1 MALVTGNVSV
11 RKALEQ
17 IAEPSRILNTIK
29 LAHASLAEEGHAAP
43 RLVVAAL
50 NPQMGD
56 NVFGEEETRLIGPAV
71 AAARALGM
79 AVTGPV
85 AADTAYRRAARGE
98 FDAVVCAEAG
108 CGAIIRARWRC
119 SRNQRGPRAGHTA
132 RSWLACRSGCRL
144 CTPSSRRRQA
154 TVACVSH
161 WHGRLTCADAAGK
174 GSIGVEHVKA
184 AAAVAVQLLADRRST
199 RKAAA
204 EHETET

>member
-108 CGAIIRARWRC
+108 CGRSFVPGGDAQGTSAGRVPGTRRGAGWRVARAAVCAHLRRGAAKLRWPAFRIGTVDSHAQTRRAR
-119 SRNQRGPRAGHTA
+119 GA
-132 RSWLACRSGCRL
+132 LA
-144 CTPSSRRRQA
+144 SS
-154 TVACVSH
+154 T
-161 WHGRLTCADAAGK
+161 
-174 GSIGVEHVKA
+174 
-184 AAAVAVQLLADRRST
+184 
-199 RKAAA
+199 
-204 EHETET
+204 